1 MVVCDVILQLVIV
14 GVVWE
19 WVECLEPGAF
29 RGCLIELTP
38 GGRQFASCRIQKN
51 HRNHHADSEGDQ
63 ERTEQSI
70 LAKPI
75 HWNFTG
81 RRRVSWSS
89 YGKAHSRSLGTAR
102 SEEHTSELQSH
113 SDLVCR

>member
-1 MVVCDVILQLVIV
+1 MLRSNTLEASPPVSGDAAFWV
-14 GVVWE
+14 GPP
-19 WVECLEPGAF
+19 LRPALTGAGVAVGAAF
-29 RGCLIELTP
+29 GSFSSVNGMRWKELTP
-38 GGRQFASCRIQKN
+38 GGRQFAPCRIQKN

-63 ERTEQSI
+63 ERTKQSI

-89 YGKAHSRSLGTAR
+89 
-102 SEEHTSELQSH
+102 
-113 SDLVCR
+113 